1 MRFPDH
7 AHVRSSLRNLD
18 SWMKVCLFG
27 QNIFQQINAY
37 HTIYATLKEF
47 IYERRLANVKEAILL
62 LAAIMMLTAL
72 LIDLFVF
79 TSTKASVIQSS
90 RWNPGVGFLVTA
102 FIVELISITGLFL
115 ESDEL
120 LQQCQHDLTSQH
132 GNMPPD
138 NYVRTLCEL
147 KRETT
152 HMSGTFSF
160 FLQTLLIIAYAI
172 TARLYMTKR
181 AAQFEQDTTTEPAP
195 PPPISLYTVSVP
207 QTSDHRRSCEYPAA
221 PPYRPVDPLHH
232 NA

>member
-1 MRFPDH
+1 
-7 AHVRSSLRNLD
+7 
-18 SWMKVCLFG
+18 
-27 QNIFQQINAY
+27 
-37 HTIYATLKEF
+37 
-47 IYERRLANVKEAILL
+47 
-62 LAAIMMLTAL
+62 MMLTAL

-79 TSTKASVIQSS
+79 TSTRASVIQSS

-102 FIVELISITGLFL
+102 FIVELITITGLFL

-120 LQQCQHDLTSQH
+120 LQQCQHDLTHQH
-132 GNMPPD
+132 GNIPPD
-138 NYVRTLCEL
+138 NYVRMLCEL

-181 AAQFEQDTTTEPAP
+181 AAQFEQDNTTTEPAP

-207 QTSDHRRSCEYPAA
+207 QTNDHRRSCEYPAA

-232 NA
+232 NP